1 VWDIG
6 IQISLKKT
14 LILSVLFHAG
24 LSVLLLSI
32 ALSRSTHPF
41 APQVYQVDL
50 VALPT
55 APAPPA
61 AVRDVP
67 AMPSPPAQEP
77 PVQEIKKPIEAVQ
90 PKGKIKKTLMKPPP
104 KPNRSAAVI
113 PPPKKTKEAVRA
125 KEAVPSAPLSAPTVA
140 KSSEPVSAI
149 PPMDTTVKAKV
160 EGLDPNSSYYI
171 NIQRKVEIYWF
182 PPPIESAAD
191 FKEAVVT
198 FILYPTGRIADPT
211 IEKSSGNAFF
221 DQAALR
227 AIYEASPLPPFPQGI
242 RDPSLKVHFSF
253 SLMKKS

>member
-1 VWDIG
+1 MWDIG
-6 IQISLKKT
+6 NQVSLKKT

-32 ALSRSTHPF
+32 ALNRSTHPF
-41 APQVYQVDL
+41 TPQVYQVDL
-50 VALPT
+50 VALPS
-55 APAPPA
+55 APAPP
-61 AVRDVP
+61 
-67 AMPSPPAQEP
+67 
-77 PVQEIKKPIEAVQ
+77 VQETKKPIEAVQ
-90 PKGKIKKTLMKPPP
+90 PKGEIKKTLMKPPL

-113 PPPKKTKEAVRA
+113 PPPKKTKEAVRS
-125 KEAVPSAPLSAPTVA
+125 KEAVPSAPSSAPTAA
-140 KSSEPVSAI
+140 KPSEPVSAI

-171 NIQRKVEIYWF
+171 NIQRKVEIYWS
-182 PPPIESAAD
+182 PPLQSTAEI
-191 FKEAVVT
+191 KEAVVY